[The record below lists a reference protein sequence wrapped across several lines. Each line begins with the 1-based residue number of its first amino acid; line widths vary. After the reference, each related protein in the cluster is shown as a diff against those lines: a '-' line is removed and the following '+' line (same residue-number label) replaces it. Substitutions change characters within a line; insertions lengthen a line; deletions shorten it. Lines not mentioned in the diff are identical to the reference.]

1 MGLKLIHSFNTRP
14 FFINAYDVSPITRM
28 IGNIWYYALSVA
40 YVKSF
45 GASIELHTDTLGKAL
60 LGSLPYDKIHLT
72 LDSLPT
78 DLHPRFWAAGKM
90 WALDA
95 SGPGVIHIDGDVFL
109 KKSSLLKD
117 IENSTWDFIGQSFE
131 SAEWYVNEGKHIFK
145 SVGIDLD
152 SINGAYNTGV
162 IGFRNPKLL
171 REFTESYKEKALEIS
186 RKYKETLES
195 SPYLTP
201 DIVLEQY
208 NVYQI
213 CEKRGANVKLIIP
226 RGQDIN
232 EEATK
237 IGYQHCFTQTKFSQL
252 DKCSETLKKVSPE
265 IYNKI
270 EKLCQSTL
278 RK

>member
-1 MGLKLIHSFNTRP
+1 M
-14 FFINAYDVSPITRM
+14 
-28 IGNIWYYALSVA
+28 NIWPFGKHKEEVRADTDNKVNPEDLVESDVLLS
-40 YVKSF
+40 
-45 GASIELHTDTLGKAL
+45 AL
-60 LGSLPYDKIHLT
+60 LGRTTIT
-72 LDSLPT
+72 
-78 DLHPRFWAAGKM
+78 
-90 WALDA
+90 
-95 SGPGVIHIDGDVFL
+95 
-109 KKSSLLKD
+109 
-117 IENSTWDFIGQSFE
+117 
-131 SAEWYVNEGKHIFK
+131 
-145 SVGIDLD
+145 
-152 SINGAYNTGV
+152 
-162 IGFRNPKLL
+162 
-171 REFTESYKEKALEIS
+171 KEKALEIS

-213 CEKRGANVKLIIP
+213 CEKRGANVKLSIP
-226 RGQDIN
+226 RGQDIH

-237 IGYQHCFTQTKFSQL
+237 VGYQHCFTQTKFSQL